1 MPLLAS
7 CLEWFPTSQLS
18 QTKVSIPGQRAIG
31 KIRLKCQRWD
41 LKTEVTSYVI
51 DTSPAWI
58 HSVLPSTLHQ
68 CFKYVDEKV
77 DKAKVKAWTL
87 GNRSFILFL
96 NGNWHSY
103 PPMKGGILSPTR
115 LPIQI
120 TILTKRLDCF
130 LSISCLFFFYICFL
144 RTQWTIRCGITC
156 WLRCACLG
164 WFRISL
170 SCSWASCSC
179 SSGISCSWHK
189 ISRRSCLLLLR
200 NF

>member
-1 MPLLAS
+1 MDGPKRSKPPLLPLLGYILTLRS
-7 CLEWFPTSQLS
+7 GRTQHDMLYVNRFHGTPRWSESFNSFRYHLNLS
-18 QTKVSIPGQRAIG
+18 YLSLWSWAI
-31 KIRLKCQRWD
+31 KI
-41 LKTEVTSYVI
+41 
-51 DTSPAWI
+51 
-58 HSVLPSTLHQ
+58 
-68 CFKYVDEKV
+68 
-77 DKAKVKAWTL
+77 
-87 GNRSFILFL
+87 
-96 NGNWHSY
+96 HSY
-103 PPMKGGILSPTR
+103 PPKKGGILSPTR